1 MHTAPQVAIFRANP
15 ACAAASGGTRRRARN
30 LTQSLEVV
38 IMASRS
44 GSSPGISP
52 PPEQALELAFLPLHK
67 RALGTAAAFVS
78 AVLVFGATLIHMA
91 RATDEYPL
99 SLLGQYLYGYS
110 VTLEGALI
118 GAFWAGI
125 AGFVAGWF
133 FAFCRNFALGVSTFI
148 VRTRAELA
156 ETRDF
161 LDHI

>member
-1 MHTAPQVAIFRANP
+1 
-15 ACAAASGGTRRRARN
+15 
-30 LTQSLEVV
+30 
-38 IMASRS
+38 MASSS
-44 GSSPGISP
+44 GASPAPASDA
-52 PPEQALELAFLPLHK
+52 PEQQLELAFLPLHK
-67 RALGTAAAFVS
+67 RALGIAAAFAS
-78 AVLVFGATLIHMA
+78 ATLVFGITLVHMA
-91 RATDEYPL
+91 RASRPFPL
-99 SLLGQYLYGYS
+99 SLLSEYLYGYS

-118 GAFWAGI
+118 GSFWAGV